1 MIRLRHEALE
11 NKHMKLPEELAH
23 HYIAVKNELDE
34 TTDKLSRVISEFT
47 RINTLFQGLVQ
58 QSTDGIVITNESGV
72 VMEWNEAQARIT
84 GIPSHEAVG
93 KPLWAVQMDLAP
105 PEIVTPE
112 LRETVRIMLEK
123 VCRTGKLAD
132 TSIVSEPQEIQ
143 RPDGQRRIIHTSL
156 NPIPTSRGY
165 MIATIVRDITQRHRT
180 QQTIQ
185 QANDQLLMLNNL
197 IALTG
202 SSLDATTVL
211 ELACREL
218 GRVLEADQSVAI
230 RIDPDTCTGEIMAE
244 FIDTPNHRSAIG
256 YQIPL
261 ANSDAIEYLD
271 RYRLPLTIDNA
282 QTHPDLASAVRAL
295 MHERDITSLLVV
307 PLHTGNTL
315 RALLCFAS
323 ETRRQFSENEVLLV
337 TSMAQATAQALD
349 NSLLHE
355 EVARSNQRLRQE
367 VLESTAQLRRLNRR
381 MAAILNNTS
390 DSIILTRENGRI
402 NITNFAFD
410 AHFGYLPDELFNQ
423 PIEAIAAPDYI
434 DALSSRVA
442 AVVQD
447 GEKRR
452 LEIVAR
458 RKDGSEFDADI
469 AFGRVIDD
477 ETHVICS
484 IRDITHIKEVERMKD
499 NFISTVS
506 HELRTPLTAV
516 VLASSTL
523 NTHYDRMKDEQRT
536 KRIAQIHSQAAIL
549 SELIE
554 AILDLS
560 RLETRRHERGHE
572 PVDMQSALMSVIADQ
587 QPAAQAK
594 RQTLTTETD
603 GADIQITGSQIDI
616 ARIWRNLI
624 SNAIKYTGEGG
635 TITARMMCCDCTT
648 PSKLKPFAPHPK
660 PGHYIFGQVEDNGH
674 GIKPEDLEQLFTR
687 FYRGWARQSNI
698 PGTGLGLSLVREL
711 LHLYGGEVVVE
722 SHLEEGS
729 TFTFWI
735 PLTGDRDL

>member
-1 MIRLRHEALE
+1 
-11 NKHMKLPEELAH
+11 MKLPEELAH
-23 HYIAVKNELDE
+23 HYVAVKNELEE
-34 TTDKLSRVISEFT
+34 TTGKLSRVISDFT

-58 QSTDGIVITNESGV
+58 QSTDGIVITSEAGII
-72 VMEWNEAQARIT
+72 MEWNEAQARIT

-93 KPLWAVQMDLAP
+93 KPLWAVQMSLVP
-105 PEIVTPE
+105 PEIVTPD
-112 LRETVRIMLEK
+112 LRETVRITLEK

-132 TSIVSEPQEIQ
+132 MSILNEPQEIQ
-143 RPDGQRRIIHTSL
+143 RPDGQRRFVLTSL
-156 NPIPTSRGY
+156 NPIPTARGY
-165 MIATIVRDITQRHRT
+165 MLATIIRDITQHHRT

-211 ELACREL
+211 ELACHEL
-218 GRVLEADQSVAI
+218 GRTLEADQSIAM
-230 RIDPDTCTGEIMAE
+230 RIEAETRTGEIIAE
-244 FIDTPNHRSAIG
+244 FIQTPDHQSAIG
-256 YQIPL
+256 VEISL

-282 QTHPDLASAVRAL
+282 QNHPDLNSTMRTL
-295 MHERDITSLLVV
+295 MRKRDITSLLIV
-307 PLHTGNTL
+307 PLHTGSTLHAMLCFGSETL
-315 RALLCFAS
+315 R
-323 ETRRQFSENEVLLV
+323 TFSENEVLLV
-337 TSMAQATAQALD
+337 TSVAQATAQALD

-355 EVARSNQRLRQE
+355 EVARNNQRLRQE
-367 VLESTAQLRRLNRR
+367 VMESTAQLRRLNRR

-390 DSIILTRENGRI
+390 DAIILTRADGRI

-423 PIEAIAAPDYI
+423 PIEAIAALDYI
-434 DALSSRVA
+434 DALNSRVA
-442 AVVQD
+442 AVVED

-523 NTHYDRMKDEQRT
+523 NTHYDRMRDDQRT
-536 KRIAQIHSQAAIL
+536 KRIAQIHSQATVLA
-549 SELIE
+549 ELIE

-560 RLETRRHERGHE
+560 RLETRRHERGSE
-572 PVDMQSALMSVIADQ
+572 PVDLQSTLVSVINEQ
-587 QPAAQAK
+587 QPAAYAK
-594 RQTLTTETD
+594 NQTLTTETD
-603 GADIQITGSQIDI
+603 GAPIQIPGSHVDI
-616 ARIWRNLI
+616 TRIWRNLI
-624 SNAIKYTGEGG
+624 SNAIKYTDEGG
-635 TITARMMCCDCTT
+635 AITVRMVYYDGEM
-648 PSKLKPFAPHPK
+648 PPQIKPFAPQPA
-660 PGHYIFGQVEDNGH
+660 PGRYVFGQVEDNGH
-674 GIKPEDLEQLFTR
+674 GIKPEDMEQLFTR
-687 FYRGWARQSNI
+687 FYRGWAKQSNI
-698 PGTGLGLSLVREL
+698 PGTGLGLSLIREL

-722 SHLEEGS
+722 SQLEQGS

-735 PLTGDRDL
+735 PLIGEKDQ